1 MDLDTRRAIAMAIIG
16 SVLSTGIVALATLL
30 TL

>member
-16 SVLSTGIVALATLL
+16 SVLSTGFVALAMALAN
-30 TL
+30 